1 MYLYPNVTR
10 FLDKPFSL
18 SFFTTAVSRGI
29 ERLVTWPGPWFLVP
43 RLIDPPALFIPSSA
57 LQIAISTSNS
67 SDPRPGNFSAHITFA
82 HKEDA
87 LACILATDG

>member
-1 MYLYPNVTR
+1 MFVVFPCFHHRREPCDGMVGHSFTVVHPAHTPLSYFYLSYLP
-10 FLDKPFSL
+10 
-18 SFFTTAVSRGI
+18 
-29 ERLVTWPGPWFLVP
+29 TWPL
-43 RLIDPPALFIPSSA
+43 SSTV
-57 LQIAISTSNS
+57 QIAISTSNS